1 MRKHQKTT
9 KIVRQTDE
17 ELWVLESLPPVSLLD
32 LLICTDLRSVRQLK
46 RGREEV
52 CKKNKLCM
60 RKTQGR

>member
-1 MRKHQKTT
+1 VQKHQKTT

-32 LLICTDLRSVRQLK
+32 LLIFTDLGSVRQLK

-52 CKKNKLCM
+52 CKKNELCM
-60 RKTQGR
+60 RKRQGR